1 VDRVDGFFWF
11 SRICLCPC
19 DCLMHYL
26 FDRPLDTFNTSNY
39 TGNYE
44 KIRTPTDL
52 AGPHAINEQG
62 HGYSGIL
69 YYVTSASTNIS
80 KCTAEIIKVTF
91 DCHRTGLV
99 NYKRHRKCHNTRAK
113 TQWIQL
119 KTIQSLNANSCW
131 RPRPRLPLAVST

>member
-1 VDRVDGFFWF
+1 
-11 SRICLCPC
+11 
-19 DCLMHYL
+19 MHYL

-69 YYVTSASTNIS
+69 YYVTGASTNIS

-91 DCHRTGLV
+91 DCHRKAWLITKGIE
-99 NYKRHRKCHNTRAK
+99 NAITPEPKHNEF
-113 TQWIQL
+113 
-119 KTIQSLNANSCW
+119 N
-131 RPRPRLPLAVST
+131 